1 MSAPQ
6 DYEKRYSELRHM
18 VDRRLASLI
27 RAKSPADLNEACRY
41 VLSAGGKRVRSTL
54 LILSCEAVG
63 GRAVQALEAGAA
75 IEVMHNFTLVH
86 DDIMDNAPS
95 RRGRRTVHIRW
106 NLNTALL
113 VGDVMVGLAYKT
125 LLDTKGDKIREI
137 IDLFS
142 AGLIGVCQGQSL
154 DLAYE
159 RRPDVTIPEYFLMI
173 EKKTGLMISMAT
185 HLGAVIGDGS
195 ASQIEALRLYGR
207 YIGRAFQL
215 RDDLLDVVATRKDF
229 GKSIGG
235 DIVEGKKTFLLLL
248 AAERAKGGD
257 RKVILGLMRRHEL
270 TAHPVSATERR
281 KLIMA
286 VTAIYRRYGIIEET
300 REQIRKN
307 TRKAAASLAVLPR
320 VRATGMLQWFSE
332 ALMNRIS

>member
-1 MSAPQ
+1 MSTPQ
-6 DYEKRYSELRHM
+6 DYERRYRELRHM

-27 RAKSPADLNEACRY
+27 HAKSPADLTEACRY

-54 LILSCEAVG
+54 LLLSCEAVG
-63 GRAVQALEAGAA
+63 GRVIHALEAGAA

-95 RRGRRTVHIRW
+95 RRGRPTVHIRW
-106 NLNTALL
+106 DLNTALL
-113 VGDVMVGLAYKT
+113 AGDVLVGLAYKT
-125 LLDTKGDKIREI
+125 LLGTKGSNIREI

-142 AGLIGVCQGQSL
+142 TGLIGVCKGQAL

-159 RRPDVTIPEYFLMI
+159 RRPDVTIPGYFLMI
-173 EKKTGLMISMAT
+173 EKKTGLLISMAT
-185 HLGAVIGDGS
+185 HMGAVIGDGTVT
-195 ASQIEALRLYGR
+195 QIEALRLYGH
-207 YIGRAFQL
+207 YLGRAFQL
-215 RDDLLDVVATRKDF
+215 RDDLLDVVATRRDF

-248 AAERAKGGD
+248 AAERAKGSD
-257 RKVILGLMRRHEL
+257 RKVILGLMRHHDR
-270 TAHPVSATERR
+270 TARPVSATERR
-281 KLIMA
+281 KLITA

-307 TRKAAASLAVLPR
+307 TRKATASLAVLPR
-320 VRATGMLQWFSE
+320 IRATGMLQWFSE